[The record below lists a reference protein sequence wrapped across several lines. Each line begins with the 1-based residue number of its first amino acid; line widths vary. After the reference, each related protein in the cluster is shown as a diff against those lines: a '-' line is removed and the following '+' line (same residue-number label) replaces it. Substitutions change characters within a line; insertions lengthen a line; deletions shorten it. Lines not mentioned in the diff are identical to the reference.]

1 MKILIINNNTNYLKE
16 IKDTFDKFNY
26 EIINFEKIKYKDAEK
41 FTHIILTGGKEKL
54 DFERFKEIIKII
66 KNSDKPLLGICFGHQ
81 LICKFFGTKIK
92 KIKHRKGNLKIKKI
106 REDKIFKDL
115 GDEIKIYENHEYV
128 IKNIPKEM
136 ISLAESIDG
145 NEIIKHKL
153 KKIYGFQFHPEK
165 TKDGKKLIKNF
176 INTFL

>member
-16 IKDTFDKFNY
+16 IKKTFDKFNY
-26 EIINFEKIKYKDAEK
+26 EIISFEKIKYLDTEK

-54 DFERFKEIIKII
+54 DFGRFKEIIKII
-66 KNSDKPLLGICFGHQ
+66 KNSNKPLLGICFGHQ
-81 LICKFFGTKIK
+81 LICKFFGANIK
-92 KIKHRKGNLKIKKI
+92 KINYIKGNLKIKKI
-106 REDKIFKDL
+106 KEDKIFRDL
-115 GDEIKIYENHEYV
+115 GDEIKIYEDHGYV

-136 ISLAESIDG
+136 ISLAESVEG

-165 TKDGKKLIKNF
+165 TKDGKKLIENF
-176 INTFL
+176 IYAFL